1 MVEINQQTI
10 SCNFKMNIKDNLPRK
25 NIYKGIF
32 MGDRLVRPLREQ
44 PKFSLSK
51 YLDKKRNVLMGG
63 GGLSWTGD
71 C

>member
-1 MVEINQQTI
+1 
-10 SCNFKMNIKDNLPRK
+10 
-25 NIYKGIF
+25 